1 MEINSITEIRNEE
14 KVTVRV
20 STSFIS
26 SKQMYV
32 IDDKVKVGHEV
43 KRLQQW
49 VETQHAENMD
59 FRSSCLSGKRCCLFI
74 DITVGRKIKGDF
86 ANDDYDTFDHQ
97 HQFLLSWCD
106 NCDEGCNY
114 YDFKITNYHKNDE
127 KNNISKTCSFDS
139 IKQMEMYSLFINRIY
154 EFIKETAY

>member
-20 STSFIS
+20 SASFNS

-32 IDDKVKVGHEV
+32 IDDKVKVEREV

-59 FRSSCLSGKRCCLFI
+59 FNSSYLGGKRRCLFI
-74 DITVGRKIKGDF
+74 TITLGRKIKGDF

-97 HQFLLSWCD
+97 HHFLLSWCD
-106 NCDEGCNY
+106 NCNEGCNF
-114 YDFKITNYHKNDE
+114 YDLKITNYHTKHE

-139 IKQMEMYSLFINRIY
+139 IKQMEMYTLFVNRIY